1 MTIEDFQTIRKSL
14 PSEPGIYKYFD
25 DKNVI
30 IYVGKAK
37 NISKRVAQYFL
48 ENKQDSAKTRLLVHN
63 IHHVEYTIVNSEH
76 DALILENSLIKE
88 YQPKYNIRLKDDKNF
103 PFIVIK
109 KEPFPRIF
117 FTRKFIKDGS
127 EYLGPFTSPFRAN
140 EILTLLKKLFPQ
152 RSCTLALTPKN
163 IEAKKFKVCLE
174 YHIGNC
180 KGPCEGKQSLEEY
193 ENSVVQIRN
202 ILKGK
207 LTFVMS
213 YLKAQMEQAASELKF
228 EEAAQW
234 KRKMDMIQDYQSKT
248 VIVNPYYN
256 NILVGSVY
264 RNEKKAVVNYLV
276 IADGSIVATKNLEVE
291 KKLDESESEIL
302 EYTMNYL
309 LKDMPE
315 IQELVVPHE
324 IQTIHKVK
332 QFVPQSGDKKGLLD
346 ISLKNA
352 RVHFISINQEQNFE
366 KKKKEL
372 DVLAEMKDKL
382 RLTETPIHIEC
393 FDNSNIQG
401 TSPVSACVVFKNGK
415 PSKKDYRHFN
425 VKTVIGPNDFDTMKE
440 VVMRRYKRMIDEGE
454 TLPQLIIID
463 GGKGQLGMAIDVLKD
478 LNIADKVCVIGIAK
492 RLEEIYY
499 KDDPIPLYI
508 DKKSPVLK
516 LIQQLRDEAHRFGLN
531 FHRLKRSNNV
541 KYSMLEDVEGIGKHT
556 IDILY
561 KKYKSMNKIKEAKQE
576 ELELLIGK
584 SRAEKLKNYLASNE
598 GN

>member
-14 PSEPGIYKYFD
+14 LSEPGIYKYFD

-127 EYLGPFTSPFRAN
+127 EYLGLFTSPFRAN

-213 YLKAQMEQAASELKF
+213 YLKVQMEQAASELKF

-264 RNEKKAVVNYLV
+264 GNEKKAVVNYLV

-302 EYTMNYL
+302 EFTMNYL

-584 SRAEKLKNYLASNE
+584 SRAEKLKNYLNSEEAK
-598 GN
+598 

>member
-174 YHIGNC
+174 YHIGTC

-264 RNEKKAVVNYLV
+264 GNEKKAVVNYLV

-302 EYTMNYL
+302 EFTMNYL

-531 FHRLKRSNNV
+531 FHRLKRSNNI